1 MSQEASASSVVC
13 CNCSFASTAVLLRP
27 THIITPL
34 LLPPSLCLFVTL
46 RAGEG
51 TVASRWYGA
60 APVTVTDQQGTTGWS
75 FIWH

>member
-13 CNCSFASTAVLLRP
+13 CNCSFSSTAVLFRP
-27 THIITPL
+27 AHMITPL
-34 LLPPSLCLFVTL
+34 LFPPSLCLFVTL
-46 RAGEG
+46 RAEG

-60 APVTVTDQQGTTGWS
+60 APVTVKDKQGTTGWT

>member
-1 MSQEASASSVVC
+1 VTEIVTRGISQLCCVV
-13 CNCSFASTAVLLRP
+13 AAAVLFRP
-27 THIITPL
+27 THMITPL
-34 LLPPSLCLFVTL
+34 LLSPSLCLFVTM

-60 APVTVTDQQGTTGWS
+60 ALVTVKDKQGTTGWT